1 MRGDGSQSTLGGKM
15 NLASQLLQYTLSGIT
30 IGSIYAMVA
39 LGFNII
45 YNSTGII
52 NFAQG
57 DFVMI
62 GGMLVV
68 YLHKTLHFPLFIA
81 GFITVIIVSCIGIGF
96 ERLAIHPLKNPSV
109 ITLIIITIAASI
121 LFKGGAMFIW
131 GKDSFYLPS
140 FSGDEPI
147 KIMNATILPQSLW
160 ILIFLFL
167 IVMALM
173 CFFRF
178 TMVGKAMK
186 ACSYNKRAAS
196 IVGINVHSMVMISFA
211 LSALIGGIAGVI
223 VTPITLVDYDRGS
236 LLGLKGFGA
245 AIFGGLGNMGGAVV
259 AGIIIGLLES
269 YSAGLLSSGY
279 KDAVA
284 LVILL
289 LVLFFRP
296 GGIFASKEVQK
307 LKIY

>member
-1 MRGDGSQSTLGGKM
+1 M
-15 NLASQLLQYTLSGIT
+15 NFGVQLLQYTLSGIT

-39 LGFNII
+39 IGFNII

-57 DFVMI
+57 DFVML
-62 GGMLVV
+62 GGMVAV
-68 YLHKTLHFPLFIA
+68 YLHKTLHMHLLPTGILSA
-81 GFITVIIVSCIGIGF
+81 LAVSCIGLLF
-96 ERLAIHPLKNPSV
+96 ERFAIHPLKNPSV

-131 GKDSFYLPS
+131 GKDAYILPS

-147 KIMNATILPQSLW
+147 HLLGATILPQTLW
-160 ILIFLFL
+160 IIGFL
-167 IVMALM
+167 LM
-173 CFFRF
+173 IISGLGVFYRF
-178 TMVGKAMK
+178 TILGKAMK
-186 ACSYNKRAAS
+186 ACSYNRTAAR
-196 IVGINVHSMVMISFA
+196 IVGINTGRMVLFSFW

-223 VTPITLVDYDRGS
+223 VTPITLVSYDRGA

-245 AIFGGLGNMGGAVV
+245 AIFGGLGNVGGAVA
-259 AGIIIGLLES
+259 AGLIIGLLES

-296 GGIFASKEVQK
+296 AGIFAKKEEHL
-307 LKIY
+307 LKAF

>member
-1 MRGDGSQSTLGGKM
+1 MGLGV
-15 NLASQLLQYTLSGIT
+15 QLLQYTLSGIT

-39 LGFNII
+39 IGFNII

-57 DFVMI
+57 EFLML
-62 GGMLVV
+62 GGMIAV
-68 YLHKTLHFPLFIA
+68 YFHNVLHIPLPMSGICAALIVMCVGVLLERGAIRTLKDASI
-81 GFITVIIVSCIGIGF
+81 
-96 ERLAIHPLKNPSV
+96 
-109 ITLIIITIAASI
+109 ITLIIVTIAASI

-131 GKDSFYLPS
+131 GKDAYVLPS

-147 KIMNATILPQSLW
+147 HLLGATILPQTLW
-160 ILIFLFL
+160 ILGFLLL
-167 IVMALM
+167 ILGALLI
-173 CFFRF
+173 FFRF

-186 ACSYNKRAAS
+186 ACAYNKRAAR
-196 IVGINVHSMVMISFA
+196 IVGINVNMMVLLSFA

-223 VTPITLVDYDRGS
+223 VTPITLAHYDRGA

-245 AIFGGLGNMGGAVV
+245 AIFGGLGNIGGAVA
-259 AGIIIGLLES
+259 AGLIIGLLES

-284 LVILL
+284 LIILL

-296 GGIFASKEVQK
+296 GGIFARREEQA
-307 LKIY
+307 LKTY